1 LERGPGGAEAGAWV
15 GAWKEDGLM
24 DFFGAVGGAAGS
36 LFGYLVPFLAVLT
49 VVVFIH
55 ELGHFLVGRWCG
67 VGVNAFSIGFGP
79 ELFGWNDRHG
89 TRWKLSAIPL
99 GGYVK
104 FAGDSN
110 GASVPDAAALAQM
123 SEAER
128 AVSFHF
134 KSVARRTAI
143 VAAGP
148 IANFLLA
155 IAIFSGITYFSGRQ
169 ILSPR
174 IDAIQPGSAAERAG
188 FKPGDLVLSINGR
201 AISSFTDMQRII
213 SASADDTLT
222 VRVERQGKELT
233 IDAVPDLRETETPFG
248 KQRIGLLGL
257 QASRAAEDFKI
268 VTYGPIESIRLGAA
282 ETWYVVERTFT
293 YIGRLVVGRE
303 SADQLSGPIR
313 IAQVSGQVA
322 NLGGVSALIS
332 LVAVLSVS
340 IGLINLFPVPLLDG
354 GHLMFYAIEAL
365 RGRPLSER
373 AQEIGF
379 RIGLAIV
386 VMLMLFATWND
397 IVHLGAS
404 FTTRGT

>member
-1 LERGPGGAEAGAWV
+1 MEFLGALGGAT
-15 GAWKEDGLM
+15 
-24 DFFGAVGGAAGS
+24 GS
-36 LFGYLVPFLAVLT
+36 LVWGYLVPFLFVLT

-67 VGVNAFSIGFGP
+67 VGVTAFSIGFGP
-79 ELFGWNDRHG
+79 ELVGWNDRHG

-104 FAGDSN
+104 FAGDIN
-110 GASVPDAAALAQM
+110 GASVPDAETLARM
-123 SEAER
+123 TPAER
-128 AVSFHF
+128 SISFHH
-134 KSVARRTAI
+134 KNVAKRAAI

-155 IAIFSGITYFSGRQ
+155 ILVFAAIAFISGRYV
-169 ILSPR
+169 LAPR
-174 IDAIQPGSAAERAG
+174 IESVQAGSAAERAG
-188 FKPGDLVLSINGR
+188 FQPGDLVQSINGR
-201 AISSFTDMQRII
+201 PISSFADMQRII
-213 SASADDTLT
+213 SGSAGDVLSVGVDRGGQPVTLSAT
-222 VRVERQGKELT
+222 
-233 IDAVPDLRETETPFG
+233 PDVRETETPFG

-257 QASRAAEDFKI
+257 QGSKNPDDVKR
-268 VTYGPIESIRLGAA
+268 VTYGPVQSLGVGVT
-282 ETWYVVERTFT
+282 ETWYVVERTFD
-293 YIGRLVVGRE
+293 YLGKLIVGRE

-322 NLGGVSALIS
+322 TLGGISALIS

-340 IGLINLFPVPLLDG
+340 IGLINLFPIPLLDG
-354 GHLMFYAIEAL
+354 GHLLFYGIEAA

-386 VMLMLFATWND
+386 IMLMVFATWND
-397 IVHLGAS
+397 IVHIGS
-404 FTTRGT
+404 SVGRGT

>member
-1 LERGPGGAEAGAWV
+1 MEL
-15 GAWKEDGLM
+15 
-24 DFFGAVGGAAGS
+24 FGVVGGAAGS
-36 LFGYLVPFLAVLT
+36 LLGYLIPFLIVLT

-55 ELGHFLVGRWCG
+55 ELGHFLIGRWCG

-79 ELFGWNDRHG
+79 ELVGFTDRHG

-104 FAGDSN
+104 FAGDAN
-110 GASVPDAAALAQM
+110 GASVPDAASLSQM
-123 SEAER
+123 SPAER
-128 AVSFHF
+128 AVSFHH
-134 KSVARRTAI
+134 KTVLQRAAV

-155 IAIFSGITYFSGRQ
+155 IAIFAGITYVNGRQ
-169 ILSPR
+169 ILAPR
-174 IDAIQPGSAAERAG
+174 VDVVQAGSAAERAG

-201 AISSFTDMQRII
+201 SISSFTDMQRIV
-213 SASADDTLT
+213 SASADDELSIAIDRDGREMTLT
-222 VRVERQGKELT
+222 
-233 IDAVPDLRETETPFG
+233 AVPDLKETETPFG

-257 QASRAAEDFKI
+257 QASRGPDDLKL
-268 VTYGPIESIRLGAA
+268 VKYGLLNSIRLGAM
-282 ETWYVVERTFT
+282 ETWYVIERTFT

-322 NLGGVSALIS
+322 TLGGTAGLVS

-340 IGLINLFPVPLLDG
+340 IGLINLFPIPLLDG
-354 GHLMFYAIEAL
+354 GHLLFYGIEAL
-365 RGRPLSER
+365 RGRPLSDR

-404 FTTRGT
+404 FAARGT

>member
-1 LERGPGGAEAGAWV
+1 MEFF
-15 GAWKEDGLM
+15 GLM
-24 DFFGAVGGAAGS
+24 GGAAGS
-36 LFGYLVPFLAVLT
+36 LLGYLIPFLIVLT

-79 ELFGWNDRHG
+79 EIVGFTDKHG

-110 GASVPDAAALAQM
+110 GASVPDPETLSQM
-123 SEAER
+123 SAAER
-128 AVSFHF
+128 AVSFHH
-134 KSVARRTAI
+134 KSVWRRAAI

-155 IAIFSGITYFSGRQ
+155 IAIFAGIVYVSGRH
-169 ILSPR
+169 ILAPR
-174 IDAIQPGSAAERAG
+174 VEAIQTGSAAERAG
-188 FKPGDLVLSINGR
+188 FQPGDLVVSINGR
-201 AISSFTDMQRII
+201 TISSFTEMQRIV
-213 SASADDTLT
+213 SASADDTLS
-222 VRVERQGKELT
+222 VVIDRNGRQVTLT
-233 IDAVPDLRETETPFG
+233 AVPDLKEQETPFG

-257 QASRAAEDFKI
+257 QASRAPEDLAH
-268 VTYGPIESIRLGAA
+268 VRYGILESVKLGAV
-282 ETWYVVERTFT
+282 ETWYVIDRTFT
-293 YIGRLVVGRE
+293 YIGRLVMGRE

-322 NLGGVSALIS
+322 NLGGTSGLVS

-340 IGLINLFPVPLLDG
+340 IGLINLFPIPLLDG
-354 GHLMFYAIEAL
+354 GHLLFYAIEAL
-365 RGRPLSER
+365 RGRPLSDR

-397 IVHLGAS
+397 LVHLGAS
-404 FTTRGT
+404 FAARGT

>member
-1 LERGPGGAEAGAWV
+1 MEL
-15 GAWKEDGLM
+15 
-24 DFFGAVGGAAGS
+24 FGVVGGAAGS
-36 LFGYLVPFLAVLT
+36 LLGYLIPFLIVLT

-79 ELFGWNDRHG
+79 ELVGFTDRHG

-104 FAGDSN
+104 FAGDVN
-110 GASVPDAAALAQM
+110 GASVPDAASLSQM
-123 SEAER
+123 SPAER
-128 AVSFHF
+128 AVSFHH
-134 KSVARRTAI
+134 KTVLQRALV

-155 IAIFSGITYFSGRQ
+155 IAIFAGITYVNGRQ
-169 ILSPR
+169 ILAPR
-174 IDAIQPGSAAERAG
+174 VDVVQVGSAAERAG
-188 FKPGDLVLSINGR
+188 FKPGDLVLAINGR
-201 AISSFTDMQRII
+201 SISSFTDMQRIV
-213 SASADDTLT
+213 SASADDELSIAIDRDGREMTLT
-222 VRVERQGKELT
+222 
-233 IDAVPDLRETETPFG
+233 AVPDLKETETPFG

-257 QASRAAEDFKI
+257 QASRGPDDLKL
-268 VTYGPIESIRLGAA
+268 VKYGLLDSIRLGAM
-282 ETWYVVERTFT
+282 ETWYVIERTFT

-322 NLGGVSALIS
+322 TLGGTAGLVS

-340 IGLINLFPVPLLDG
+340 IGLINLFPIPLLDG
-354 GHLMFYAIEAL
+354 GHLLFYGIEAL
-365 RGRPLSER
+365 RGRPLSDR

-404 FTTRGT
+404 FAARGT

>member
-1 LERGPGGAEAGAWV
+1 MGGTAWWLLSYV
-15 GAWKEDGLM
+15 I
-24 DFFGAVGGAAGS
+24 
-36 LFGYLVPFLAVLT
+36 PFLVVLT

-79 ELFGWNDRHG
+79 EIVGFTDRHG

-104 FAGDSN
+104 FAGDIN
-110 GASVPDAAALAQM
+110 GASVPDAASLSRM
-123 SEAER
+123 SAEER
-128 AVSFHF
+128 AVSFHH
-134 KSVARRTAI
+134 KTVVQRAAV

-148 IANFLLA
+148 IANFILA
-155 IAIFSGITYFSGRQ
+155 IAIFSAITYVGGRQ
-169 ILSPR
+169 ILAPR
-174 IDAIQPGSAAERAG
+174 VDVVQPGSAAEKAG
-188 FKPGDLVLSINGR
+188 FRPGDLVLSINGR
-201 AISSFTDMQRII
+201 SISSFTDMQRIV
-213 SASADDTLT
+213 SASADDEISVTIDRDGRQMTLT
-222 VRVERQGKELT
+222 
-233 IDAVPDLRETETPFG
+233 AVPDLKEQETPFG

-257 QASRAAEDFKI
+257 QASRGPEDLKH
-268 VTYGPIESIRLGAA
+268 VKYGLLESIRLGTY

-322 NLGGVSALIS
+322 NLGGPSGLVS

-340 IGLINLFPVPLLDG
+340 IGLINLFPIPLLDG
-354 GHLMFYAIEAL
+354 GHLLFYGIEAL
-365 RGRPLSER
+365 RGRPLSDR

-397 IVHLGAS
+397 IVHLGS
-404 FTTRGT
+404 SYVSKGT

>member
-1 LERGPGGAEAGAWV
+1 MEL
-15 GAWKEDGLM
+15 
-24 DFFGAVGGAAGS
+24 FGVVGGAAGS
-36 LFGYLVPFLAVLT
+36 LLGYLIPFLIVLT

-55 ELGHFLVGRWCG
+55 ELGHFLIGRWCG

-79 ELFGWNDRHG
+79 ELVGFTDRHG

-104 FAGDSN
+104 FAGDAN
-110 GASVPDAAALAQM
+110 GASVPDAASLSQM
-123 SEAER
+123 SPAER
-128 AVSFHF
+128 AVSFHH
-134 KSVARRTAI
+134 KTVLQRAAV

-155 IAIFSGITYFSGRQ
+155 IAIFAGITYVNGRQ
-169 ILSPR
+169 ILAPR
-174 IDAIQPGSAAERAG
+174 VDVVQAGSAAERAG

-201 AISSFTDMQRII
+201 SISSFTDMQRIV
-213 SASADDTLT
+213 SASADDELSIAIDRDGREMTLT
-222 VRVERQGKELT
+222 
-233 IDAVPDLRETETPFG
+233 AVPDLKETETPFG

-257 QASRAAEDFKI
+257 QASRGPDDLKL
-268 VTYGPIESIRLGAA
+268 VKYGLLDSIRLGAM
-282 ETWYVVERTFT
+282 ETWYVIERTFT

-322 NLGGVSALIS
+322 TLGGTAGLVS

-340 IGLINLFPVPLLDG
+340 IGLINLFPIPLLDG
-354 GHLMFYAIEAL
+354 GHLLFYGIEAL
-365 RGRPLSER
+365 RGRPLSDR

-404 FTTRGT
+404 FAARGT